1 MHQPTVSKHLGV
13 LRRAGLVETRRQGL
27 QIFYR
32 VAVPSDPGVS
42 AILAG
47 VVSAIEGTSQVRED
61 RQTLDRG
68 RRAIAAPV
76 HLRNGIEE
84 DFLD

>member
-47 VVSAIEGTSQVRED
+47 VLAAIENTSQVRED
-61 RQTLDRG
+61 RQRLDR
-68 RRAIAAPV
+68 RATPPPV
-76 HLRNGIEE
+76 HLRNGIEP